1 VTALDDL
8 PLQLATQTGRLVN
21 GPLPYPPYSRRA
33 GSLRGSALAD
43 LVVVGRQSGAVD
55 LSAGVPAY
63 PDTPPAVVAAAID
76 ALRDGLNQYEDPR
89 GNRELRE
96 QIAARQPIR
105 TDPET
110 ELTITTGG
118 TEGLCAAVLATIDP
132 GDEVVVLEPF
142 YEGFHAAV
150 RLAGGVLRAVPL
162 RGPGWSWDPA
172 DLAAAVG
179 PNTRAMILNSPA
191 NPTGRALYPAE
202 LAELAVHVERWGV
215 TVISD
220 EVYSGLVFDGRP
232 HTSVLDVP
240 GLAERSVVIG
250 SLSKWLAVSGWR
262 LGYVRADAE
271 RTRALRKVHEVTTQG
286 TAAPLQAAIARSGVL
301 QDEDW
306 DPAPGMAER
315 RDLVQ
320 EALRDFGFRFHAGE
334 GGCFL
339 LADVSEVSDLRGA
352 EFCRWLV
359 AEHGVLVVPGT
370 AFFSDEEEGGRYVR
384 VAFNRTPETLR
395 AAAARLSPHTGEGRP

>member
-1 VTALDDL
+1 MTALEHFDTDTRIRTTR
-8 PLQLATQTGRLVN
+8 PRKGA
-21 GPLPYPPYSRRA
+21 LPYPPHSRRA

-43 LVVVGRQSGAVD
+43 LVVIGRESGAVD

-63 PDTPPAVVAAAID
+63 PDTPPAVLAAAAE

-89 GNRELRE
+89 GNRQLRE
-96 QIAARQPIR
+96 QLAARQPIR
-105 TDPET
+105 TDPDT

-150 RLAGGVLRAVPL
+150 RLAGGVLRPVPL

-172 DLAAAVG
+172 ELAAAFG
-179 PNTRAMILNSPA
+179 PRTRALILNSPA

-202 LAELAVHVERWGV
+202 LAELAVHVERWDV

-262 LGYVRADAE
+262 LGFVRADAV

-286 TAAPLQAAIARSGVL
+286 TAAPLQSAIARSGVL
-301 QDEDW
+301 QDETW

-315 RDLVQ
+315 RDLIQ
-320 EALRDFGFRFHAGE
+320 AALRDFGFRFHPSE

-339 LADVSEVSDLRGA
+339 LADVSGVSDLRGA
-352 EFCRWLV
+352 DFCRWLV
-359 AEHGVLVVPGT
+359 AEHGVLVVPGA
-370 AFFSDEEEGGRYVR
+370 AFFNDEEEGGRYVR

-395 AAAARLSPHTGEGRP
+395 AAAERLVPGARP